1 MATPT
6 PTPTSDGGGWNP
18 IGGLIDG
25 ATDVINGVGGTVG
38 FWSDPFGN
46 SYKAARDA
54 VDGLTKDFLPALT
67 GATLPDLSSRAFL
80 ETYKVSFA
88 LSLLVAVVLLV
99 VQLLRTAK
107 GTQSGRDTL
116 HAIGLYFPGFI
127 LGVMFGPFIGILIV
141 NFIHA
146 LSNSLLEWAYGG
158 TAEQLAM
165 DLTRVLLEDPA
176 LFAGG
181 VYIAWMI
188 GWAMAIG
195 LLFVVILFV
204 VQLVTLYFSGALIP
218 LASVWVI
225 DPARRST
232 GLRAVGVWVGILLTH
247 PLLFLLLGLAFRLI
261 GNTLDSWGS
270 DGWKNLISLLVA
282 VMAMWA
288 AALSPF
294 FLVGYVKSISGG
306 GAPSATGGPA
316 PRIGSPS
323 PAQLRPSPSPRTSVP
338 TPATSPSNGPAQTIR
353 GAAAPAGPTLGQA
366 AAARSG
372 ANPSAAGSG
381 RVVTAGAGG
390 AARAGMATRAGGGA
404 AAALATSAV
413 AKGYRGA
420 KEAADTSVTPP
431 PRESYGKDRL

>member
-1 MATPT
+1 MATPS
-6 PTPTSDGGGWNP
+6 PNPSDDGNFFDDLVGGATD
-18 IGGLIDG
+18 LIDG
-25 ATDVINGVGGTVG
+25 VSGTVG
-38 FWSDPFGN
+38 FWSDPFG
-46 SYKAARDA
+46 SMYKAARDA
-54 VDGLTKDFLPALT
+54 VAGLTNDFLPALT
-67 GATLPDLSSRAFL
+67 GATLPDLSSQAFI
-80 ETYKVSFA
+80 ETYRVSFT
-88 LSLLVAVVLLV
+88 LSLFVAVVLLV

-127 LGVMFGPFIGILIV
+127 LGVMFGPLIGILVV
-141 NFIHA
+141 NFVHA
-146 LSNSLLEWAYGG
+146 LSNSLLQWAYQGS
-158 TAEQLAM
+158 AEELAAS
-165 DLTRVLLEDPA
+165 LTRVLIEDPA
-176 LFAGG
+176 MFAGG

-188 GWAMAIG
+188 AWAMAIG

-218 LASVWVI
+218 LASVWVV

-261 GNTLDSWGS
+261 GNTIDSWGS

-294 FLVGYVKSISGG
+294 FLLRYVKSISGAGSPSGSG
-306 GAPSATGGPA
+306 GSA

-323 PAQLRPSPSPRTSVP
+323 PSQLSSSAPRGSTP
-338 TPATSPSNGPAQTIR
+338 ATPATSSSAAAQAVR
-353 GAAAPAGPTLGQA
+353 GSAAPAGPTLGQA
-366 AAARSG
+366 AATRSSAG
-372 ANPSAAGSG
+372 TAAAGSG

-390 AARAGMATRAGGGA
+390 AARAGMATRAVGGA
-404 AAALATSAV
+404 AGAVATSAV
-413 AKGYRGA
+413 TKGYQGA
-420 KEAADTSVTPP
+420 KEAAETSVAPP

>member
-6 PTPTSDGGGWNP
+6 PTPTPDEGWNP

-25 ATDVINGVGGTVG
+25 ATDVIDGVNSAVG

-46 SYKAARDA
+46 MYKAARDA
-54 VDGLTKDFLPALT
+54 VDGLTTDFLPALT

-88 LSLLVAVVLLV
+88 LSLFVAVVLLV

-127 LGVMFGPFIGILIV
+127 LGVMFGPLIGIMIV
-141 NFIHA
+141 NFVHA
-146 LSNSLLEWAYGG
+146 LSKSLLEWAYGG
-158 TAEQLAM
+158 TAEQLAA
-165 DLTRVLLEDPA
+165 DLTRVLIEDPA
-176 LFAGG
+176 MFAGG

-188 GWAMAIG
+188 AWAMAIG

-225 DPARRST
+225 DPTRRGA

-261 GNTLDSWGS
+261 GNTIDSWGS

-294 FLVGYVKSISGG
+294 FLLRYVKSISGAGSPSGSG
-306 GAPSATGGPA
+306 GSA

-323 PAQLRPSPSPRTSVP
+323 PSQLSSSAPRGSTP
-338 TPATSPSNGPAQTIR
+338 ATPATSSS
-353 GAAAPAGPTLGQA
+353 AAAQAVRGSAAPVGPTLGQA
-366 AAARSG
+366 AATRSSAG
-372 ANPSAAGSG
+372 TAAAGSG

-390 AARAGMATRAGGGA
+390 AARAGMATRAVGGA
-404 AAALATSAV
+404 AGAVATSAV
-413 AKGYRGA
+413 TKGYQGA
-420 KEAADTSVTPP
+420 KEAAETSVAPP